1 MMVEESLE
9 SPLMGS
15 GVCGGRG
22 LLLKQKPSAVEF
34 ESWFGCVFFF
44 FFFFKF
50 LKNTLENLKYQ
61 NNNNKKTPHV
71 QLAEKMGL
79 I

>member
-1 MMVEESLE
+1 MVEESLE

-44 FFFFKF
+44 LFFKIF
-50 LKNTLENLKYQ
+50 EEHFGKPKISKQKQQKN
-61 NNNNKKTPHV
+61 PPRS
-71 QLAEKMGL
+71 AG
-79 I
+79 